1 MKNRKRVTFVFAVG
15 AVAVAMVSPAS
26 ALATDRFVDKDTGND
41 AGSCTSQLAPCQTM
55 AYAFVVAANSDT
67 VRLDDS
73 STPYVGSVSLTNGL
87 SLTGM
92 EFVGGDE
99 GSVILDGGGS
109 PALNVPM
116 GTAGGTLSG
125 LTLRSTATAVQID
138 GSITAITNNVFD
150 SGGVDQVDID
160 LNASSPTISQNTFSD
175 LSTTVLDRGITVDN
189 ASPTIID
196 NDFTNQAE
204 AIDIG
209 LTVAAA
215 NVRVEEN
222 QITGTHP
229 ASFSNGYG
237 VQVAKGS
244 SVILEDNVMT
254 SGSVTGQTAVQV
266 APGNNTDI
274 PSLEMRR
281 NQIYGYDT
289 GVAIND
295 TSVASLNGDV
305 IAGSKTQGVT
315 LFNDTAP
322 GNGAGSLKNVTIVS
336 AGTAV
341 AEINNVNAT
350 LSLDSSILGDAGIDS
365 NPPATCTITRSR
377 GPVTT
382 PGGDG
387 CMNFQTAAVP
397 NFVNAGANNY
407 HLTANNPA
415 LIDQGDPLNPIAPEN
430 LDFDLQKRAID
441 GDGNCSEVR
450 DIGADEFLPG
460 APTANITAG
469 PANGSTITTSSTQFS
484 FTNSNSCAGAAFQCS
499 VDGAGFS
506 ACASPANVG
515 PLAEGAHT
523 FAVRALD
530 LVPQAG
536 ATVSRSFTVDLPNPP
551 APNPPATQKK
561 CKKGQK
567 LKNGKCVKKK
577 KKKK

>member
-1 MKNRKRVTFVFAVG
+1 MSNRIVFIFAVG
-15 AVAVAMVSPAS
+15 AVAAALASPAS
-26 ALATDRFVDKDTGND
+26 ALATDRFLDKDTGND
-41 AGSCTSQLAPCQTM
+41 AGTCTSQLAPCQTL
-55 AYAFVVAANSDT
+55 AYVFIVAGNSDT

-73 STPYVGSVSLTNGL
+73 STPYPGPVSLSNGL
-87 SLTGM
+87 SLTGA

-109 PALNVPM
+109 PALTVSM
-116 GTAGGTLSG
+116 GSAAGTLSG
-125 LTLRSTATAVQID
+125 LTLRSTATAVRID
-138 GSITAITNNVFD
+138 GDVTAITNNVFD
-150 SGGVDQVDID
+150 SGGADQVDLD

-209 LTVAAA
+209 LTVAATS
-215 NVRVEEN
+215 VRVEEN

-229 ASFSNGYG
+229 ATFSNGYG
-237 VQVAKGS
+237 VQVAGGS

-254 SGSVTGQTAVQV
+254 SGNVTGQTAVQI
-266 APGNNTDI
+266 APGNNTDV

-289 GVAIND
+289 GISIND
-295 TSVASLNGDV
+295 TGVASLNGDV

-315 LFNDTAP
+315 LFNDSAP
-322 GNGAGSLKNVTIVS
+322 GNGAGSLKNVTIVG
-336 AGTAV
+336 AGTASS
-341 AEINNVNAT
+341 EINNVNST

-387 CMNFQTAAVP
+387 CLNFQTAVTP
-397 NFVNAGANNY
+397 SFVNAGANDF
-407 HLTANNPA
+407 HLTGSNPA
-415 LIDQGDPLNPIAPEN
+415 LIDQGDPANPGVPDN
-430 LDFDLQKRAID
+430 LDFDLQKRNVD
-441 GDGNCSEVR
+441 GDGNCSQIR
-450 DIGADEFLPG
+450 DIGADEFLPA

-469 PANGSTITTSSTQFS
+469 PANGSTIATSSTQFS
-484 FTNSNSCAGAAFQCS
+484 FSNSNSCVGASFQCS
-499 VDGAGFS
+499 VDGAAFTT
-506 ACASPANVG
+506 CTSPANVG

-561 CKKGQK
+561 CRKGQK